1 MKIFAI
7 LTDGR
12 VFFAR
17 QVSGKSGCGA
27 VRSSYLSGVD
37 ITPISVV
44 RKRERNYI
52 PDFMQMVGEV
62 LAYVQKPRFL
72 PVGFKGR
79 NGHS

>member
-7 LTDGR
+7 LLTDA
-12 VFFAR
+12 FFAR

-44 RKRERNYI
+44 CKRERNYI
-52 PDFMQMVGEV
+52 PDPDGRGGFGVCSETPIFTG
-62 LAYVQKPRFL
+62 RF
-72 PVGFKGR
+72 
-79 NGHS
+79 